1 MNLHRAVNYIMLE
14 AGAKRVLQERR
25 AMFPERG
32 RRLGSREKL
41 WAHGSKQGR
50 TRREREGIEEG
61 G

>member
-41 WAHGSKQGR
+41 
-50 TRREREGIEEG
+50 
-61 G
+61 